1 MFWGEVDV
9 ANVIDTKRWDVITKK
24 NMHFY
29 PKVIYSL
36 FTLILTGLSVSRGQA
51 WEPSNQLLE
60 GKGGILGS

>member
-1 MFWGEVDV
+1 MFRGEVDV

-51 WEPSNQLLE
+51 
-60 GKGGILGS
+60 